1 MKGVTISSGSSVRMT
16 PDFRIHKKSATEYV
30 AAKNY
35 KHWPGVIEILEPIT
49 VTEWKSECPNKS
61 KYTKKRNTKVSTE
74 GEPDILKQE
83 WILIDYEKQEELEDN
98 YNNKLQKKLA
108 KQAPYPKYGAA
119 LFIVLYGQLHIEIVT
134 IAKNSI
140 VLLYETVHKERDVLG
155 LLFIL
160 HLICVQNLTGTRVDL
175 YLEQLKILSSTLF
188 YVQTKG
194 ISNHNFDDAI
204 HDQVLAAQSQCGV
217 FTFGENYCAKIL
229 NNDGFTSL
237 KDYFSFDQIK
247 KDKYDK
253 LAREFVCSCLIINNS
268 LSTKN
273 TEIPQGVVRR

>member
-98 YNNKLQKKLA
+98 YNNKLQH
-108 KQAPYPKYGAA
+108 AA
-119 LFIVLYGQLHIEIVT
+119 LFIVLYGQLHSEIIT
-134 IAKNSI
+134 IAKRS
-140 VLLYETVHKERDVLG
+140 VVPLFTTVHKKGDVVG
-155 LLFIL
+155 LLSVLF
-160 HLICVQNLTGTRVDL
+160 LICVQNLTRSKVDP
-175 YLEQLKILSSTLF
+175 YLEQLQVLSSTLS
-188 YVQTKG
+188 YVQKRAYPIT
-194 ISNHNFDDAI
+194 IPVTPHMTRFLLSRVSAVYFH
-204 HDQVLAAQSQCGV
+204 
-217 FTFGENYCAKIL
+217 
-229 NNDGFTSL
+229 SL
-237 KDYFSFDQIK
+237 TTIRPK
-247 KDKYDK
+247 
-253 LAREFVCSCLIINNS
+253 C
-268 LSTKN
+268 
-273 TEIPQGVVRR
+273 